1 MGTTSGTYAE
11 ARMRVYLA
19 IRLCA
24 KVGTGAR
31 WARYGC
37 GAVASGGHVR
47 SVDRYRTSTGT
58 AVCISCYA
66 QSVTRVTDL
75 SISQSLPGYPGTYG
89 CKYLSTI

>member
-1 MGTTSGTYAE
+1 
-11 ARMRVYLA
+11 MRVYLA

-66 QSVTRVTDL
+66 QSVDQHHSSHGFINITIITRV
-75 SISQSLPGYPGTYG
+75 SRYF
-89 CKYLSTI
+89 